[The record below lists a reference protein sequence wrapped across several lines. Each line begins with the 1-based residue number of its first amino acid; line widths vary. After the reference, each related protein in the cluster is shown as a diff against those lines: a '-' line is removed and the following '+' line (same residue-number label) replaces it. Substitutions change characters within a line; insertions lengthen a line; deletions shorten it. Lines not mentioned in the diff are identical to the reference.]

1 MVKSVAS
8 PLGLDASR
16 VIDRDIYVDPDVFEA
31 EKSRIFHKTWQW
43 LGHVGEMR
51 KSGDYLTADIAGVPV
66 VVARDRDGELH
77 GFFNSCTHRGAI
89 LAPKRRGNCGAG
101 FQCMYHAWNFDMEGK
116 CVGIPWPEAYGEIDR
131 TDYDVPPLRVE
142 VFADL
147 VFVTLDDS
155 LPSLLEYLGTVA
167 PYVEEIAA
175 GTEPLGRVRWWFE
188 GNWEL
193 WHENFRDMYHP
204 QFTHRSILAG
214 YKSVET
220 QGENFWL
227 DDGHGLL
234 SWPLQRNAENVVK
247 AMEEATGL
255 EFTESA
261 ESAGLQARQRP
272 PADVGDRTKWNH
284 ISAVFPNLDFQF
296 GGGGAGR
303 TLQVVRPVSPGRTIV
318 ELMEFGVRGESAEA
332 RQWRLEH
339 SVDTQSASGKI
350 SGDDNEATRR
360 VQIGVGARDR
370 VPWSNFSRGQS
381 PGKKGEKHDEYSI
394 RSFYDAWRRRM
405 GPDFSW

>member
-1 MVKSVAS
+1 
-8 PLGLDASR
+8 
-16 VIDRDIYVDPDVFEA
+16 
-31 EKSRIFHKTWQW
+31 
-43 LGHVGEMR
+43 
-51 KSGDYLTADIAGVPV
+51 
-66 VVARDRDGELH
+66 
-77 GFFNSCTHRGAI
+77 
-89 LAPKRRGNCGAG
+89 
-101 FQCMYHAWNFDMEGK
+101 MYHAWNFDMEGK

-188 GNWEL
+188 GNWKL

-284 ISAVFPNLDFQF
+284 ISAVFPNLDLQF

-360 VQIGVGARDR
+360 AQIGVGARDR